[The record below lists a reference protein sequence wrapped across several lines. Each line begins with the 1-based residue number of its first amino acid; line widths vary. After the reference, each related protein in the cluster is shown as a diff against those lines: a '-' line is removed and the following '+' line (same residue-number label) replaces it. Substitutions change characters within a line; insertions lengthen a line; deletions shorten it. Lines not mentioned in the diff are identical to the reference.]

1 MTKGK
6 IIEGTIEEG
15 LIEGKQ
21 AIEDLKAIDTKDTVT
36 ALESILSGND
46 LTQFKAAQKT
56 WDTMPKTA
64 LTMLLKMEKVGHALN
79 TLYNKGI
86 EKGLKRD
93 NLTIMARLHFK
104 GLDRRERSEY
114 RKLANNA
121 KEIKLFI
128 EFAGIKSAN
137 PTYLVNAWVKAV
149 KEDCEA
155 CRQIESA
162 MQGGIDANGQPMA
175 KTEKELI
182 TGIGAAIKAETPKD
196 TPVLID
202 TPPMKQ
208 GITNIVTP
216 EALTPN
222 EATQQLGFIINQI
235 KTMYNRGKLS
245 ADNLGMIEKH
255 LTTCLQHLNNID
267 IDNDLDNDTSLAM

>member
-1 MTKGK
+1 MTSTV
-6 IIEGTIEEG
+6 IEGTIEEG

-21 AIEDLKAIDTKDTVT
+21 AIENLKAIDSKDTVT
-36 ALESILSGND
+36 TLESILSGND
-46 LTQFKAAQKT
+46 LKQFKAAQKT

-64 LTMLLKMEKVGHALN
+64 LTMLSKMEKVGHALN

-93 NLTIMARLHFK
+93 NITIMARLHFK

-121 KEIKLFI
+121 KEISLFI
-128 EFAGIKSAN
+128 DFAGVKSAN

-162 MQGGIDANGQPMA
+162 LQGGFDASGQPMA
-175 KTEKELI
+175 KEPIKPNSI
-182 TGIGAAIKAETPKD
+182 TGLGVTE
-196 TPVLID
+196 PVKHSESITID
-202 TPPMKQ
+202 APLMKQ

-255 LTTCLQHLNNID
+255 LTTCLQHINNID
-267 IDNDLDNDTSLAM
+267 ADNDIPLAM